1 MNADQRGKILVVDD
15 EPINIKILVQ
25 VLSDE
30 YDIMV
35 ARSGQQALSIAT
47 STQPD
52 LILLDV
58 VMPEMDGFEVC
69 SRLKQQGETARIPV
83 IFITALGDAKAETQ
97 GLEIGAVDYIAKPIS
112 PPVVKVRVR
121 NQFELKRAH
130 EELMES
136 HEQLAQRTQDLEI
149 ANAKLQLLSERDGLT
164 GIANR
169 RKFDTVW
176 ESEWQRAARQHLPLA
191 VALIDVDHFKAYND
205 HYGHQAGDDC
215 LRQVAQALAAT
226 AQRVNDLVARYGGEE
241 FVVVL
246 PGLTG
251 PEAFQVAQKLVAAV
265 ADCRIPHAHSSAAPV
280 VTVSIGVAARV
291 PEPDTQPGSLLENA
305 DATLYQAKHS
315 GRNQALLAI

>member
-97 GLEIGAVDYIAKPIS
+97 GLEIGAVDYM
-112 PPVVKVRVR
+112 R

-226 AQRVNDLVARYGGEE
+226 AQRVNDLVARYA
-241 FVVVL
+241 
-246 PGLTG
+246 
-251 PEAFQVAQKLVAAV
+251 EAFQVAQKLVAAV